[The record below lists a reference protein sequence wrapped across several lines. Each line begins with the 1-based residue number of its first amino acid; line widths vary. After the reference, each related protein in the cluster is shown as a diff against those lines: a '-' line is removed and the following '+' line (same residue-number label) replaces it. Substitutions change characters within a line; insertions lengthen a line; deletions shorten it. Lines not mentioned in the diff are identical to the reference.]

1 MLLGTIGAEAL
12 ATVIKMEIGGNTS
25 IEGTPLREKF
35 VHLDWKGCLVLLQDL
50 NHLLLWP
57 IHLLGY
63 IQ

>member
-12 ATVIKMEIGGNTS
+12 ATVIKMEIGGNAS

-50 NHLLLWP
+50 NHLLL
-57 IHLLGY
+57 
-63 IQ
+63 